1 MAKGDAV
8 DRSGIVA
15 RGYSMPLTQ
24 EEQEGIWRIL
34 RACDA
39 DFLPPLSH
47 RTSSCQKDLAP
58 GAASL
63 SQEGPRQ
70 YFQELI
76 RQEFLLFMD
85 ERSLQ
90 GFLSYRP
97 HWTGEGPLA
106 GDSLYITTVCVPKEL
121 RGRGIA
127 TELYCALEQKESS
140 PGEPCAITI
149 RTWST
154 NLAQIALL
162 EKLGYHA
169 ALRIQDDRGP
179 GIDTIYFRKMLED

>member
-1 MAKGDAV
+1 MRCGFPPAPLSQDQLLPEGSGARRRELISRRATAV
-8 DRSGIVA
+8 FPGAHPSGV
-15 RGYSMPLTQ
+15 
-24 EEQEGIWRIL
+24 
-34 RACDA
+34 
-39 DFLPPLSH
+39 PPLY
-47 RTSSCQKDLAP
+47 
-58 GAASL
+58 GW
-63 SQEGPRQ
+63 
-70 YFQELI
+70 
-76 RQEFLLFMD
+76 
-85 ERSLQ
+85 RSLQ